1 MKYKAIALSVLLL
14 LFSCLCGCEKGSGT
28 YIFKAAI
35 SGNPKTLDP
44 QTSAADS
51 SAGVIHNTFRG
62 LFRLN
67 ANGKSE
73 PDMAQ
78 TWTVSEDGLEWT
90 FILRDDVYWYAEDF
104 SEKCTAHDYV
114 FAFRRLVNPAVK
126 SANAADFFVI
136 KNARAINSG
145 SISDLSALGVEAVDE
160 KTLRVSLEYPDSDLP
175 LLLAK
180 SAAMPCSE
188 NFFDTTEGRYGLAA
202 DCIAS
207 NGLYYV
213 RTWSYDKW
221 SADSNY
227 IILRR
232 NALNTAEDESLP
244 VGVNFFI
251 DEEDELTEFT
261 DGALTAYQTDS
272 AEEVAS
278 LSGKYRFT
286 THESAVWG
294 LVFNTKSFADTELRL
309 AFAGSV
315 VFADSACY
323 KAAQRITPP
332 FADGEN
338 FYSAEISGGFETPSV
353 VNVIMPQNKELR
365 ERLNVT
371 AQAWRNT
378 FGVSCNVYEP
388 DEDTYFQR
396 LKSGDYDIALVR
408 LEGADSTEY
417 AYLSAFLSYS
427 PRNAAGIKSKKL
439 DHIIESAKAEA
450 DEQLRS
456 SYYLEA
462 ENFLL
467 ESAYFVP
474 LCSQADYVFYSGEA
488 AGVEYNPYLGAYTI
502 LNKGK

>member
-35 SGNPKTLDP
+35 AGNPKTLDP
-44 QTSAADS
+44 QTSASDS
-51 SAGVIHNTFRG
+51 SAGVIYNTFRG

-67 ANGKSE
+67 ADGKSE

-90 FILRDDVYWYAEDF
+90 FTLCDDVYWYAEDF
-104 SEKCTAHDYV
+104 GEKCTAYDYV

-136 KNARAINSG
+136 KNAGAINSG
-145 SISDLSALGVEAVDE
+145 EISDLSALGVEAVDE
-160 KTLRVSLEYPDSDLP
+160 TTLRVSLEYPEPDLP

-188 NFFDTTEGRYGLAA
+188 NFFNTTEGRYGLAA

-213 RTWSYDKW
+213 RTWNYDKW
-221 SADSNY
+221 STDSNY

-232 NALNTAEDESLP
+232 NALNTSEDESLP
-244 VGVNFFI
+244 IGVNFFI
-251 DEEDELTEFT
+251 DESSELTEFT
-261 DGALTAYQTDS
+261 DGALTAYHTDS
-272 AEEVAS
+272 AEEVAA
-278 LSGKYRFT
+278 LSVKYRFT
-286 THESAVWG
+286 AHESAVWG
-294 LVFNTKSFADTELRL
+294 LVFNTQSFADTKLRL
-309 AFAGSV
+309 AFAGEI
-315 VFADSACY
+315 VFADSVCY
-323 KAAQRITPP
+323 KSAQRITPP
-332 FADGEN
+332 FISDD
-338 FYSAEISGGFETPSV
+338 FFSAEAGEFFDAPSV

-365 ERLNVT
+365 EQLNVT
-371 AQAWRNT
+371 AQAWRDA
-378 FGVSCNVYEP
+378 FGVSCNVFEP
-388 DEDTYFQR
+388 DDDTYFQR

-408 LEGADSTEY
+408 LDGENSTEY
-417 AYLSAFLSYS
+417 AYLSVFLSDS
-427 PRNAAGIKSKKL
+427 PRNVMGIKSRKL
-439 DHIIESAKAEA
+439 DHIIESARAEL

-462 ENFLL
+462 ENFLI

-488 AGVEYNPYLGAYTI
+488 AGVEYNSYLGAYTI
-502 LNKGK
+502 LK